1 MDGLMALYKPAGFTS
16 HDVVA
21 RVRRLTRERSVGHT
35 GTLDPEATG
44 VLVLCLGRAT
54 RLSRFLMDMPK
65 VYEAEIVFG
74 SATTTGDSHGQVVA
88 RMDGFTIPREAVV
101 DALHK
106 FTGEIMQVP
115 PMVSAVHYEGRR
127 LYELARE
134 GITVEREARR
144 VTVYGIVP
152 VDLDAWP
159 EPIVSGSSV
168 RIAVECSKGTY
179 IRTLC
184 EDICASLGVPGHM
197 GSLVRTRASGFSLEE
212 CATIEAVAAAAE
224 TADYGAVLHPMAR
237 GVAHLPRLMM
247 NDLETVR
254 ALNGNVIRA
263 DAGRVTGAGASGRGW
278 TALFDP
284 DGSLAAVAWAEP
296 GGAACDDGVALH
308 PKVVLGRE
316 AEGS

>member
-1 MDGLMALYKPAGFTS
+1 MALYKPAGFTS

-65 VYEAEIVFG
+65 AYEAEIVFG

-134 GITVEREARR
+134 GITVEREARESR
-144 VTVYGIVP
+144 TASSLWTWMPG
-152 VDLDAWP
+152 L
-159 EPIVSGSSV
+159 SLSSV
-168 RIAVECSKGTY
+168 ARRCGSPWSARKAR

-184 EDICASLGVPGHM
+184 EDICASLGVRTWAAW
-197 GSLVRTRASGFSLEE
+197 RTRASGF
-212 CATIEAVAAAAE
+212 A
-224 TADYGAVLHPMAR
+224 
-237 GVAHLPRLMM
+237 
-247 NDLETVR
+247 
-254 ALNGNVIRA
+254 
-263 DAGRVTGAGASGRGW
+263 
-278 TALFDP
+278 
-284 DGSLAAVAWAEP
+284 
-296 GGAACDDGVALH
+296 
-308 PKVVLGRE
+308 
-316 AEGS
+316 

>member
-65 VYEAEIVFG
+65 AYEAEIVFG

-212 CATIEAVAAAAE
+212 CATIEA
-224 TADYGAVLHPMAR
+224 R
-237 GVAHLPRLMM
+237 
-247 NDLETVR
+247 
-254 ALNGNVIRA
+254 
-263 DAGRVTGAGASGRGW
+263 GRGRRDSG
-278 TALFDP
+278 LR
-284 DGSLAAVAWAEP
+284 GSAASHGER
-296 GGAACDDGVALH
+296 GGAPASTG
-308 PKVVLGRE
+308 
-316 AEGS
+316 